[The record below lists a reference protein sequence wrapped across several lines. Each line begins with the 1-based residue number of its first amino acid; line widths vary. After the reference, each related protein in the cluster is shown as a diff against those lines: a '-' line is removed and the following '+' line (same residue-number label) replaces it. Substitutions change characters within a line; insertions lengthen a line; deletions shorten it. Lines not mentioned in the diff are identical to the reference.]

1 MYQPDLTET
10 GRLISYSPEPGLH
23 LRSIRMR
30 AVAID
35 DLHAS
40 MKGHILP
47 EDLKK
52 RLPLDNPTPKC
63 VLRLETHD

>member
-1 MYQPDLTET
+1 MHQPDLTET
-10 GRLISYSPEPGLH
+10 GRLISYTPEPGFH

-40 MKGHILP
+40 MKGYILP
-47 EDLKK
+47 EDLKN
-52 RLPLDNPTPKC
+52 RLSLDNPASKC